1 MSRVGPPANPLA
13 PESFRERFYGHQ
25 STCRFRTGR
34 RKRRVSGVGAGVCV
48 NKVPGVR
55 AGLIG
60 DHFSAHQG
68 VEDDHRNILCM
79 GGRCVRTRRLTLS
92 VPSLLN
98 LSEQFPGGASAV
110 RFWASFFPKRH
121 RHECRWDLTQT
132 RMSVPLGCP
141 ILGLFCRR
149 RPRLAVSSFCQDG
162 PGADLALFRR
172 LARAA
177 TMPAKRIGRPKGE
190 TGLRFLR

>member
-68 VEDDHRNILCM
+68 VEDDHGNILCM
-79 GGRCVRTRRLTLS
+79 GGRCVRTRRLPLS
-92 VPSLLN
+92 IPSLLN
-98 LSEQFPGGASAV
+98 PRNNFPVARPLSDFGRRFSEETPARMPVGPHTDTNVRATGVSDIGFVLPTEAAAGGEFVLS
-110 RFWASFFPKRH
+110 
-121 RHECRWDLTQT
+121 
-132 RMSVPLGCP
+132 
-141 ILGLFCRR
+141 
-149 RPRLAVSSFCQDG
+149 
-162 PGADLALFRR
+162 
-172 LARAA
+172 
-177 TMPAKRIGRPKGE
+177 GRSG
-190 TGLRFLR
+190 G